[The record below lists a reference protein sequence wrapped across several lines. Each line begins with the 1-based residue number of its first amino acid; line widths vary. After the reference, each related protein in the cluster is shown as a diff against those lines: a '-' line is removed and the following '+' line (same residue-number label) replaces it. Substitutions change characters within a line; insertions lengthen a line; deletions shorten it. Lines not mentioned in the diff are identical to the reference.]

1 MSAKDWAMEDSGT
14 DPEVRLTLRGQN
26 AGQGI
31 GLSDLESFIDAFIGA
46 LRDYDRALR
55 GEETQKAGHPDKRAM
70 NVSALR
76 LLRLEPGSVIATVV
90 ADRGDEADAL
100 DVGDTPLALSTLSK
114 LADDLAAE
122 RRVAPSVLRELER
135 ARVTCGEDGTIEL
148 QLPEGLGPSWP
159 VLVDRER
166 LTRLAERQPPKEPV
180 VTSISGR
187 LFSVNLEPDSLAIR
201 APDGVV
207 WACRYDEA
215 LESQI
220 RELLG
225 EVVWAGG
232 EGRRTSAL
240 RGTMAVSRID
250 RTVQGRQ
257 TDLFSHEHVAAHDLL
272 AQQGVVDPQ
281 GLAGLVDEEWTG
293 DEADERYLTA
303 LLGDG

>member
-70 NVSALR
+70 NVSLR

-166 LTRLAERQPPKEPV
+166 LTRLAERQPPEEPV